1 MRIGYS
7 PAMRVLTAIIL
18 IAFPAFACAH
28 PEDEF
33 CVPGED
39 GLDPAL
45 CEALNA
51 MQSGEEMRPLRD
63 DDGYE
68 RGTLSTVGLYIK
80 VGVGHILP
88 GGLDHILF
96 VLALFLTSTR
106 MRALILQVT
115 MFTLAHSL
123 TLGMAAAGWIALN
136 AAWVEALIAATI
148 AFVAVENLFV
158 KQLPR
163 WRLPLVFLFGLL
175 HGLGFAGF
183 FSEFGLP
190 DNQFLAGLVGFNVGV
205 EIGQI
210 SVLLVAIAITLP
222 LRRWLDPDG
231 SSGRYRRAVVL
242 PASLAIAATGMF
254 WTVERLLAV

>member
-1 MRIGYS
+1 MRAFI
-7 PAMRVLTAIIL
+7 ALVLVALATLAN
-18 IAFPAFACAH
+18 AH

-39 GLDPAL
+39 DLDPAL

-51 MQSGEEMRPLRD
+51 MQSGEPLRPLLD
-63 DDGYE
+63 EKGNE
-68 RGTLSTVGLYIK
+68 LSSLSTVWLYIK
-80 VGVGHILP
+80 IGVGHILP

-106 MRALILQVT
+106 LRALVLQVT

-123 TLGMAAAGWIALN
+123 TLGMAAAGWVSLN

-158 KQLPR
+158 KRLPR
-163 WRLPLVFLFGLL
+163 WRLPVVFSFGLL

-183 FSEFGLP
+183 FSQLGLP
-190 DNQFLAGLVGFNVGV
+190 DNQFLAGLVGFNIGV
-205 EIGQI
+205 EIGQFG
-210 SVLLVAIAITLP
+210 VLALALVIAVP
-222 LRRWLDPDG
+222 LRRLLG
-231 SSGRYRRAVVL
+231 TNESSGRYRRFVVL
-242 PASLAIAATGMF
+242 PASFVIAAIGTI
-254 WTVERLLAV
+254 WAVQRLYAV

>member
-1 MRIGYS
+1 MRAS
-7 PAMRVLTAIIL
+7 TIL
-18 IAFPAFACAH
+18 ILLLLPLVGVAH

-51 MQSGEEMRPLRD
+51 MQSGESVGPLLD
-63 DDGYE
+63 EDGNE
-68 RGTLSTVGLYIK
+68 RGALSTVGLYI
-80 VGVGHILP
+80 GIGIGHILP

-106 MRALILQVT
+106 LRALILQVT

-123 TLGMAAAGWIALN
+123 TLGLAAAGWVSLN
-136 AAWVEALIAATI
+136 SAWVEALIAATI

-158 KQLPR
+158 RQLPR
-163 WRLPLVFLFGLL
+163 WRLPMVFVFGLL

-183 FSEFGLP
+183 FSELSLP
-190 DNQFLAGLVGFNVGV
+190 DNQFFAGLLGFNVGV

-210 SVLLVAIAITLP
+210 AVLLVAVAIAWP
-222 LRRWLDPDG
+222 WRRRLEQRGEGDT
-231 SSGRYRRAVVL
+231 YRKVVVV
-242 PASLAIAATGMF
+242 PASLLIAAIGGF
-254 WTVERLLAV
+254 WTIERLLAV

>member
-1 MRIGYS
+1 M
-7 PAMRVLTAIIL
+7 PLLVVLL
-18 IAFPAFACAH
+18 IVAFAATANAH

-51 MQSGEEMRPLRD
+51 MQSGEPLRPLLD
-63 DDGYE
+63 DEGNE

-80 VGVGHILP
+80 IGIGHILP

-106 MRALILQVT
+106 WQALALQVT

-123 TLGMAAAGWIALN
+123 TLGMAAAGWITLN

-158 KQLPR
+158 KQMPS
-163 WRLPLVFLFGLL
+163 WRLPVVFLFGLL

-183 FSEFGLP
+183 FSELGLP

-205 EIGQI
+205 EIGQL
-210 SVLLVAIAITLP
+210 SVLLVALAITWP
-222 LRRWLDPDG
+222 LR
-231 SSGRYRRAVVL
+231 GRFEEAGQPKGYRNTVVL
-242 PASLAIAATGMF
+242 PGSLVIAATGAF
-254 WTVERLLAV
+254 WTVERVLAV

>member
-1 MRIGYS
+1 
-7 PAMRVLTAIIL
+7 MRVL
-18 IAFPAFACAH
+18 IALALLALAPLANAH

-39 GLDPAL
+39 DIDPAL

-51 MQSGEEMRPLRD
+51 MQSGEPLRPLLD
-63 DDGYE
+63 EAGNE
-68 RGTLSTVGLYIK
+68 RSTLSTVWLYTKI
-80 VGVGHILP
+80 GVGHILP

-106 MRALILQVT
+106 LRALILQVT

-123 TLGMAAAGWIALN
+123 TLGMAAVGWVSLN

-148 AFVAVENLFV
+148 AVVAVENLFV
-158 KQLPR
+158 KSLPR
-163 WRLPLVFLFGLL
+163 WRLPVVFAFGLL

-183 FSEFGLP
+183 FSQFSLP
-190 DNQFLAGLVGFNVGV
+190 ENQFLAGLVGFNIGV

-210 SVLLVAIAITLP
+210 SVLTVAFVIALLV
-222 LRRWLDPDG
+222 RRLLG
-231 SSGRYRRAVVL
+231 SSASSERYRRFVVV
-242 PASLAIAATGMF
+242 PGSLAIAAVGTF
-254 WTVERLLAV
+254 WAIERLWSV

>member
-1 MRIGYS
+1 M
-7 PAMRVLTAIIL
+7 PTIL
-18 IAFPAFACAH
+18 ALLLLALAGAAGAH

-39 GLDPAL
+39 GIDPEL

-51 MQSGEEMRPLRD
+51 MQSGSELRPLLD
-63 DDGYE
+63 DEGNELGFAATAWRY
-68 RGTLSTVGLYIK
+68 TA

-96 VLALFLTSTR
+96 VLALFLSSPR
-106 MRALILQVT
+106 LRPLVLQVT
-115 MFTLAHSL
+115 MFTLAHSV
-123 TLGMAAAGWIALN
+123 TLGLAAAGYIQPN

-148 AFVAVENLFV
+148 AFVAIENLF
-158 KQLPR
+158 LSSMPR
-163 WRLPLVFLFGLL
+163 WRLALVFVFGLL

-183 FSEFGLP
+183 FGELGLP
-190 DNQFLAGLVGFNVGV
+190 DNQFFAGLLGFNIGV

-210 SVLLVAIAITLP
+210 SVLVVAVGLAAL
-222 LRRWLDPDG
+222 LRRRLETTASPEVT
-231 SSGRYRRAVVL
+231 YRRVLVL
-242 PASLAIAATGMF
+242 PFSLVIAAVGGY

>member
-1 MRIGYS
+1 MRS
-7 PAMRVLTAIIL
+7 L
-18 IAFPAFACAH
+18 IALLLLVLASSAGAH

-33 CVPGED
+33 CVPGEG

-51 MQSGEEMRPLRD
+51 MQSGNELRPLLD
-63 DDGYE
+63 AQGNE
-68 RGTLSTVGLYIK
+68 LGSMATAWLYTGI
-80 VGVGHILP
+80 GVGHILP

-106 MRALILQVT
+106 LRALVLQVT

-123 TLGMAAAGWIALN
+123 TLGMAAAGLISLN
-136 AAWVEALIAATI
+136 SAWVEALIAATI
-148 AFVAVENLFV
+148 AFVAIENLFV
-158 KQLPR
+158 KRLPS
-163 WRLPLVFLFGLL
+163 WRLPVVFLFGLL

-183 FSEFGLP
+183 FGELGLP
-190 DNQFLAGLVGFNVGV
+190 DNQFLAGLIGFNVGV

-210 SVLLVAIAITLP
+210 GVVLVALVLATM
-222 LRRWLDPDG
+222 LRRLFEARQLPE
-231 SSGRYRRAVVL
+231 STYRRFVVL
-242 PASLAIAATGMF
+242 PSTLGIAAVGCF